1 MEQAKSMAW
10 KAVAALAVLFLV
22 GTALLMSFARTTPAQ
37 QNARAA
43 QAAGLETVSGTQAA
57 SGAAAQPGHSAPA
70 ASGAATETQDA
81 QTAGQASTG
90 TAPAQPP
97 TSQGQV
103 DGQGEAGAL
112 EAGAST
118 SEEEQNAAPVVHPAF
133 DVSSGAELYA
143 AACQSC
149 HMAEGIGAENGA
161 GTKNYPALAGNQ
173 NLQAA
178 VYPATFIL
186 NGAGA
191 MPSFA
196 DQLTDEQVAALVN
209 YLRQD
214 LNDFEG
220 ETTAAEIEP
229 LRKGARST
237 ELGDDA
243 G

>member
-1 MEQAKSMAW
+1 MDQAKSAAW
-10 KAVAALAVLFLV
+10 KAVAALAALFLI
-22 GTALLMSFARTTPAQ
+22 GTALLLGFARTTPAQ
-37 QNARAA
+37 ENTRAA
-43 QAAGLETVSGTQAA
+43 QAAGVQKGEGAGQSAGSKGTGSQSTGSGSETASGGAA
-57 SGAAAQPGHSAPA
+57 SGAAGE
-70 ASGAATETQDA
+70 GD
-81 QTAGQASTG
+81 ST
-90 TAPAQPP
+90 QPP

-103 DGQGEAGAL
+103 QAEGEDGAL
-112 EAGAST
+112 AGGT
-118 SEEEQNAAPVVHPAF
+118 SVTDEEKNAAPTVHPAF
-133 DVSSGAELYA
+133 DVETGAELYA

-149 HMAEGIGAENGA
+149 HMPGGTGADGGA

-196 DQLTDEQVAALVN
+196 DQLTDEQVAAIIN
-209 YLRQD
+209 YLRHD
-214 LNDFEG
+214 LNKFEG
-220 ETTAAEIEP
+220 DTAASEIAP